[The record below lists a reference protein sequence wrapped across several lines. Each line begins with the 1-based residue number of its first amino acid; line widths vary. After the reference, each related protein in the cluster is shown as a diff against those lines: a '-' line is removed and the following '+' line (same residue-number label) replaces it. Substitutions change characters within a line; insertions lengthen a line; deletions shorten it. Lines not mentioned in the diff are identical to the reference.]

1 MSCSQTL
8 KQLLTYLALQSS
20 AKAMYLPFR
29 HDTTDT
35 GFRPPIQGKTRI
47 KVVKL
52 LSVSTGQLRRL
63 HALHRRPI
71 NLVVY
76 QGTSRLSSN
85 ET

>member
-1 MSCSQTL
+1 MIALHTITRYQSLGSRTCQIDQTL
-8 KQLLTYLALQSS
+8 
-20 AKAMYLPFR
+20 R
-29 HDTTDT
+29 ID
-35 GFRPPIQGKTRI
+35 REGKPKI